1 MLKQAGNIFSYNLR
15 VEKFMRKLIET
26 DMSITEIPHE
36 LGLDDTKNIPRLFKQ
51 IKGLTPLEYRKKYS
65 ISK

>member
-1 MLKQAGNIFSYNLR
+1 
-15 VEKFMRKLIET
+15 MRKLIET